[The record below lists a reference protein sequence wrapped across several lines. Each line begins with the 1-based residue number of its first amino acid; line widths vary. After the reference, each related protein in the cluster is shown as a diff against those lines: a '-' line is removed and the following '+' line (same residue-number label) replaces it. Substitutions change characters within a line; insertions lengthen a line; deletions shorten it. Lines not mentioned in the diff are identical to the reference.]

1 MNVCQ
6 PLPGSLFTGQL
17 RREQM
22 QMRKP
27 AEQEQGSQEGVGK
40 LPPQPPL
47 LCSPTQTRSG
57 RRALQTRSLGD
68 SNPGLDRE
76 NRENRDEV
84 TSNGKAQI
92 LSSHP

>member
-1 MNVCQ
+1 
-6 PLPGSLFTGQL
+6 
-17 RREQM
+17 M

-27 AEQEQGSQEGVGK
+27 AEQEQGSQEGLGK

-76 NRENRDEV
+76 NREEV

-92 LSSHP
+92 LSSTLKENQV